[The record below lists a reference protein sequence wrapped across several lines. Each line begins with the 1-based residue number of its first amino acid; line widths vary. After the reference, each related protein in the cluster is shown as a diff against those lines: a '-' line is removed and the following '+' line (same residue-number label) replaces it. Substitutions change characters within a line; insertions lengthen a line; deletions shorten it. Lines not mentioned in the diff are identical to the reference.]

1 MALEDQQGP
10 KKLHVVRAVFHDKD
24 LGHAGFPLRIG
35 CHISTILAV
44 AGQHET
50 TVPPSIATKAFR
62 EACSSGVLVRP
73 SSLAVIGLGAI
84 GGSLAW
90 QSRLAGVA
98 RVIGYSPNPAEGVQA
113 LKASAITELAD
124 TPALAARGAEL
135 VVLAVPPQATLDLL
149 APVAA
154 ALDAGAL
161 LTDVCSIKMPV
172 IQRAMAAGLGDRFA
186 GSHPLAGTHE
196 SGFASARPERF
207 RGCVVYICETGAAQ
221 GHRAAGQ
228 VANFWEDTLEASPVH
243 IGAEAHD
250 RQLAWTSHLP
260 QAVAF
265 ALAKVLADQRLGGV
279 SFGSGA
285 RDTLRLAAS
294 NPDMW
299 VDILRYN
306 GVSLDEALARTEAG
320 LAELR
325 RLIGAGDRAALQD
338 YLETARRFRQGLER

>member
-1 MALEDQQGP
+1 M
-10 KKLHVVRAVFHDKD
+10 
-24 LGHAGFPLRIG
+24 
-35 CHISTILAV
+35 
-44 AGQHET
+44 
-50 TVPPSIATKAFR
+50 
-62 EACSSGVLVRP
+62 RP
-73 SSLAVIGLGAI
+73 SSLAVIGLGAM

-90 QSRLAGVA
+90 QSRLAGVP
-98 RVIGYSPNPAEGVQA
+98 RVVGYSPSPAEGVQA

-124 TPALAARGAEL
+124 SPLHAVRGAEL

-149 APVAA
+149 EPIAL
-154 ALDAGAL
+154 ALDAGAF
-161 LTDVCSIKMPV
+161 LTDVCSIKAPV
-172 IQRAMAAGLGDRFA
+172 TQRAVAVGIGDRFA

-196 SGFASARPERF
+196 TGFASARPERL

-221 GHRAAGQ
+221 GHRAARC
-228 VANFWEDTLEASPVH
+228 VADFWEGTLEASAVF
-243 IGAEAHD
+243 IDAEAHD

-265 ALAKVLADQRLGGV
+265 ALAKVLADQQLGGV

-306 GVSLDEALARTEAG
+306 RDPIDAALARTEEG

-325 RLIGAGDRAALQD
+325 RLLAEGDPAALRR
-338 YLETARRFRQGLER
+338 YLETARSFRQGIER

>member
-1 MALEDQQGP
+1 M
-10 KKLHVVRAVFHDKD
+10 
-24 LGHAGFPLRIG
+24 
-35 CHISTILAV
+35 
-44 AGQHET
+44 
-50 TVPPSIATKAFR
+50 
-62 EACSSGVLVRP
+62 RP

-98 RVIGYSPNPAEGVQA
+98 RVIGFSPNTAEGVQA
-113 LKASAITELAD
+113 LKVSAITELAD
-124 TPALAARGAEL
+124 TPARAVRGAEL
-135 VVLAVPPQATLDLL
+135 VVLATPPQPTLDLI
-149 APVAA
+149 APVAS
-154 ALDAGAL
+154 ALDPGAF
-161 LTDVCSIKMPV
+161 LTDVCSIKAPV
-172 IQRAMAAGLGDRFA
+172 IQRALDAGIGDRFA

-196 SGFASARPERF
+196 TGFATALPGRF
-207 RGCVVYICETGAAQ
+207 RGCVVYVCETGAAQ
-221 GHRAAGQ
+221 GHVAAGL
-228 VANFWEDTLEASPVH
+228 VASFWEETLEASPVH

-265 ALAKVLADQRLGGV
+265 ALAKVLADQQLGGV

-306 GVSLDEALARTEAG
+306 RESLEQALSRTEAG

-325 RLIGAGDRAALQD
+325 RLIAGGDIAGLHD
-338 YLETARRFRQGLER
+338 YLETARQFRQGIER